1 MQSVGDG
8 AVVLLA
14 TSGQMY
20 TCNSTTEVFLRHVDG
35 GAATVPLWQRMHPAF
50 KTEGFAL
57 RADTVTTAP
66 RTAGGDMLL
75 WSGGLDS
82 TASLIEHAGS
92 IGSLFTVWVP
102 TFNSAT
108 APCGGR

>member
-35 GAATVPLWQRMHPAF
+35 KRDFDELVRLF
-50 KTEGFAL
+50 CTEFDVD
-57 RADTVTTAP
+57 RE
-66 RTAGGDMLL
+66 
-75 WSGGLDS
+75 
-82 TASLIEHAGS
+82 TASADLAEIAAELVDEQILIR
-92 IGSLFTVWVP
+92 P
-102 TFNSAT
+102 
-108 APCGGR
+108 